1 MPWFPA
7 TQLKPSA
14 SALLFAALLVF
25 FPVQAFPAEVTLAW
39 DRPDDSKVIGYH
51 IYSAPSGSNYPDLP
65 NKVINDPSQT
75 NCTLTGL
82 TEGEIYGFVA
92 TSFDD
97 SGIESVYSNEVFYNV
112 PVTSTQDS
120 DGDGLTDTEETDTYG
135 TDPDSA
141 DTDGDGLND
150 GDEVSVYGTDPTL
163 SDTDGDSSPDG
174 EEVELG
180 YDPTNPEST
189 PETSSSTITLKE
201 EISDTT
207 VSGYSSSDRE
217 RNFGGSGYLRLWS
230 DGVRQFLLKMDL
242 NQISQDALVEKA
254 ELNLYCTA
262 LKWAGD
268 PTIHAYRVIQSWEEG
283 TAAYSYDLPDGA
295 TWIESSYVD
304 HDLTAEGDWEQ
315 PGGDIDLSSD
325 YGHGSTGLVASGQ
338 MAADAWVTLD
348 ITPLVQEWVS
358 GQTANLGLLIQ
369 AIDSNNND
377 AFFYSSESDNADLRP
392 FVTIALAESGTEP
405 EKDSDADGLSDSQE
419 TGTYGTDPY
428 ASDTD
433 ADGIDDGSEVSYWGS
448 RWSADP
454 DSDTVVNLLDADSD
468 NDGYLDGEEVQQGY
482 DPSDSSSSPSSG
494 TMEVTLKD
502 EISDTT
508 LDGYSSSRQE
518 LNKGGYSRLG
528 IWGDGVRKILLKS
541 DLGSIPQGAQIQKA
555 ELKLYCDDLKWP
567 GDPSLEAYR
576 VTTAWTEGSSTS
588 IYDLPDGAT
597 WIESSYVDHDLTSEG
612 DWIQPG
618 GDIDLST
625 DYGLGP
631 TGLVASGQMA
641 GGSWVVLDITALMQG
656 WVSGSVPNNGLI
668 LQATDRGNN
677 DGVFHSSE
685 ALDKQ
690 PVIQVQYESA
700 P

>member
-1 MPWFPA
+1 
-7 TQLKPSA
+7 
-14 SALLFAALLVF
+14 
-25 FPVQAFPAEVTLAW
+25 
-39 DRPDDSKVIGYH
+39 
-51 IYSAPSGSNYPDLP
+51 
-65 NKVINDPSQT
+65 
-75 NCTLTGL
+75 
-82 TEGEIYGFVA
+82 
-92 TSFDD
+92 
-97 SGIESVYSNEVFYNV
+97 
-112 PVTSTQDS
+112 
-120 DGDGLTDTEETDTYG
+120 
-135 TDPDSA
+135 
-141 DTDGDGLND
+141 
-150 GDEVSVYGTDPTL
+150 
-163 SDTDGDSSPDG
+163 
-174 EEVELG
+174 
-180 YDPTNPEST
+180 
-189 PETSSSTITLKE
+189 
-201 EISDTT
+201 
-207 VSGYSSSDRE
+207 
-217 RNFGGSGYLRLWS
+217 
-230 DGVRQFLLKMDL
+230 
-242 NQISQDALVEKA
+242 
-254 ELNLYCTA
+254 
-262 LKWAGD
+262 
-268 PTIHAYRVIQSWEEG
+268 
-283 TAAYSYDLPDGA
+283 
-295 TWIESSYVD
+295 
-304 HDLTAEGDWEQ
+304 
-315 PGGDIDLSSD
+315 
-325 YGHGSTGLVASGQ
+325 
-338 MAADAWVTLD
+338 
-348 ITPLVQEWVS
+348 
-358 GQTANLGLLIQ
+358 
-369 AIDSNNND
+369 
-377 AFFYSSESDNADLRP
+377 
-392 FVTIALAESGTEP
+392 
-405 EKDSDADGLSDSQE
+405 
-419 TGTYGTDPY
+419 
-428 ASDTD
+428 
-433 ADGIDDGSEVSYWGS
+433 
-448 RWSADP
+448 
-454 DSDTVVNLLDADSD
+454 
-468 NDGYLDGEEVQQGY
+468 
-482 DPSDSSSSPSSG
+482 
-494 TMEVTLKD
+494 MEVTLKD